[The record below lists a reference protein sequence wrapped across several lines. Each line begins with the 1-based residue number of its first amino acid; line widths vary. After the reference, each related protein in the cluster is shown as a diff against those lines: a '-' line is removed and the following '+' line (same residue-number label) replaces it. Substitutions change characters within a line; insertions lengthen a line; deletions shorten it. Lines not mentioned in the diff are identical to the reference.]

1 MDLKELGSAMRTRSE
16 EKRRDIVRV
25 AAKAFEE
32 LGYERTSMLTI
43 AERLRGSK
51 QTLYNYFGSK
61 EELLR
66 AVLDFDVGEVA
77 EQAMQEFLAEKDLRK
92 ALIRLGVAYLNG
104 QLAASAMS
112 NIRIVST
119 QPAESNLGEEFFENI
134 LKPAWM
140 RVADTF
146 KALMN
151 DGRLKRSDPWLAAM
165 QWRGLVLLDLF
176 ERRLLGATKT
186 TDPGEI
192 DAAAKSAA
200 DAFLKIYGPDDP
212 APKARRRS

>member
-1 MDLKELGSAMRTRSE
+1 MRTRSE

-25 AAKAFEE
+25 AAQAFEE

-66 AVLDFDVGEVA
+66 AVLDFDVREVA
-77 EQAMQEFLAEKDLRK
+77 RQSMQEFLAEKNLRK
-92 ALIRLGVAYLNG
+92 ALIRLGVVFLNG
-104 QLAASAMS
+104 QLAPAAMS

-119 QPAESNLGEEFFENI
+119 QPPESNLGEEFYENM
-134 LKPAWM
+134 LRPAWQ

-146 KALMN
+146 KGLMN
-151 DGRLKRSDPWLAAM
+151 EGKLRKSDPWIAAM
-165 QWRGLVLLDLF
+165 QWKGLALLDLF
-176 ERRLLGATKT
+176 ERRLLGAMKAI
-186 TDPGEI
+186 DPQEI
-192 DAAAKSAA
+192 EAAAKSAA
-200 DAFLKIYGPDDP
+200 DAFLKIYGPDSP
-212 APKARRRS
+212 RAGRAY

>member
-1 MDLKELGSAMRTRSE
+1 MRTRSE

-51 QTLYNYFGSK
+51 QTLYNYFPSK
-61 EELLR
+61 EDLLR

-77 EQAMQEFLAEKDLRK
+77 DQALQEFLAREEFAQGADSTRGRLPERPARLLGDVEHPHRLDPAGQVEPRRGVLRK
-92 ALIRLGVAYLNG
+92 CLR
-104 QLAASAMS
+104 
-112 NIRIVST
+112 
-119 QPAESNLGEEFFENI
+119 
-134 LKPAWM
+134 PAWK

-151 DGRLKRSDPWLAAM
+151 EGKLKRATPGSRRCTG
-165 QWRGLVLLDLF
+165 RGWSCSTCSN
-176 ERRLLGATKT
+176 G
-186 TDPGEI
+186 GS
-192 DAAAKSAA
+192 SA
-200 DAFLKIYGPDDP
+200 
-212 APKARRRS
+212 R

>member
-1 MDLKELGSAMRTRSE
+1 MRTRSE

-77 EQAMQEFLAEKDLRK
+77 DQSLHDFLAEKNLRK
-92 ALIRLGVAYLNG
+92 ALIRLGVAFLNG
-104 QLAASAMS
+104 QLASSAMS

-119 QPAESNLGEEFFENI
+119 QPAESNIGEEFYENV
-134 LKPAWM
+134 LRPAWN
-140 RVADTF
+140 RVAGTF
-146 KALMN
+146 KGLMN
-151 DGRLKRSDPWLAAM
+151 DGRLKKSDPWLAAM
-165 QWRGLVLLDLF
+165 HWKGLVLLDLF
-176 ERRLLGATKT
+176 ERRLLGAMKAP
-186 TDPGEI
+186 DPREI
-192 DAAAKSAA
+192 EAAAKSAA

>member
-1 MDLKELGSAMRTRSE
+1 MRTKSE
-16 EKRRDIVRV
+16 EKRREIVRV

-51 QTLYNYFGSK
+51 QTLYNYFASK

-66 AVLDFDVGEVA
+66 AVLDFDVSEIA
-77 EQAMQEFLAEKDLRK
+77 DRAMQEFLAEKNVRK

-104 QLAASAMS
+104 LLAPSAIS

-119 QPAESNLGEEFFENI
+119 QPAESNIGKEHYEN
-134 LKPAWM
+134 LLRPTWM
-140 RVADTF
+140 RFANVF

-165 QWRGLVLLDLF
+165 QWKGLVVLDLF
-176 ERRLLGATKT
+176 DRRLLGAMET
-186 TDPGEI
+186 TDPREI
-192 DAAAKSAA
+192 EAAAKSAA
-200 DAFLKIYGPDDP
+200 DAFLKIYGPDGP
-212 APKARRRS
+212 APKARRRP

>member
-1 MDLKELGSAMRTRSE
+1 MRTRSE

-77 EQAMQEFLAEKDLRK
+77 DRAMHEFLAEKNLRK
-92 ALIRLGVAYLNG
+92 ALVRLGVAYLNG
-104 QLAASAMS
+104 QLAPAAMS

-119 QPAESNLGEEFFENI
+119 QPAESNLGEEFYENV

-146 KALMN
+146 KGLMN
-151 DGRLKRSDPWLAAM
+151 DGRLKKSDPWMAALH
-165 QWRGLVLLDLF
+165 WKGLVLLDLF
-176 ERRLLGATKT
+176 ERRLLGAKAP
-186 TDPGEI
+186 DPQEI
-192 DAAAKSAA
+192 EAAAKSAA
-200 DAFLKIYGPDDP
+200 DAFLKIYGPDEP
-212 APKARRRS
+212 APKARRHS

>member
-1 MDLKELGSAMRTRSE
+1 MRTKSD
-16 EKRRDIVRV
+16 EKRREIVRV

-51 QTLYNYFGSK
+51 QTLYNHFGSK

-77 EQAMQEFLAEKDLRK
+77 SQSLHEFLAEKNLRK
-92 ALIRLGVAYLNG
+92 GLVRLGVAYLNG
-104 QLAASAMS
+104 QLAPSAMS
-112 NIRIVST
+112 NIRIVAT
-119 QPAESNLGEEFFENI
+119 QPAETNLGDEFYENV
-134 LKPAWM
+134 LRPAWQ

-146 KALMN
+146 RDLMN
-151 DGRLKRSDPWLAAM
+151 EGKLRRSDPWMAAM
-165 QWRGLVLLDLF
+165 HWKGLVLLDLF
-176 ERRLLGATKT
+176 ERRLLGALSAV
-186 TDPGEI
+186 DPQEV

-200 DAFLKIYGPDDP
+200 DAFLKIYGPEDP
-212 APKARRRS
+212 APKTKRRS

>member
-1 MDLKELGSAMRTRSE
+1 MRTRSE

-51 QTLYNYFGSK
+51 QTLYNYFASK

-66 AVLDFDVGEVA
+66 AVLDFDVREVA
-77 EQAMQEFLAEKDLRK
+77 NRSVEEFLAEKNLRK
-92 ALIRLGVAYLNG
+92 ALVRLGVAYLNG
-104 QLAASAMS
+104 QLAPSAMS

-119 QPAESNLGEEFFENI
+119 QPAESNLGEEFYENV
-134 LKPAWM
+134 LRAAWE
-140 RVADTF
+140 RVAELF

-151 DGRLKRSDPWLAAM
+151 DGRLSKSDPWIAAM
-165 QWRGLVLLDLF
+165 QWKGLVLLDLF
-176 ERRLLGATKT
+176 ERRLLGAMKT
-186 TDPGEI
+186 IDPQEI
-192 DAAAKSAA
+192 EAAAKAAA
-200 DAFLKIYGPDDP
+200 DAFLKIYGPDGT
-212 APKARRRS
+212 APKARRPA

>member
-1 MDLKELGSAMRTRSE
+1 MRTRSD
-16 EKRRDIVRV
+16 EKRREIVRV

-66 AVLDFDVGEVA
+66 AVLDFDVSEVA
-77 EQAMQEFLAEKDLRK
+77 NQAMQEFLAEKNLRK
-92 ALIRLGVAYLNG
+92 ALIRLGVAFLNG
-104 QLAASAMS
+104 QLGSPAMS

-146 KALMN
+146 KDLMN
-151 DGRLKRSDPWLAAM
+151 EGRLKRSDPWIAALH
-165 QWRGLVLLDLF
+165 WRGLVLLDFF
-176 ERRLLGATKT
+176 ERRLLGAMKAP
-186 TDPGEI
+186 DPREM

-200 DAFLKIYGPDDP
+200 DAFLRIYGPDDP
-212 APKARRRS
+212 APKTRRRS

>member
-16 EKRRDIVRV
+16 EKRREIVRV

-61 EELLR
+61 EDLLR

-77 EQAMQEFLAEKDLRK
+77 DQALQEFLAEKNLRK
-92 ALIRLGVAYLNG
+92 ALVRLGVAYLNG
-104 QLAASAMS
+104 QLASSAMS

-119 QPAESNLGEEFFENI
+119 QPAE
-134 LKPAWM
+134 
-140 RVADTF
+140 
-146 KALMN
+146 
-151 DGRLKRSDPWLAAM
+151 
-165 QWRGLVLLDLF
+165 
-176 ERRLLGATKT
+176 
-186 TDPGEI
+186 
-192 DAAAKSAA
+192 
-200 DAFLKIYGPDDP
+200 
-212 APKARRRS
+212 

>member
-1 MDLKELGSAMRTRSE
+1 MRTRSE

-51 QTLYNYFGSK
+51 QTLYNYFASK

-66 AVLDFDVGEVA
+66 AVLDFDVSEVA
-77 EQAMQEFLAEKDLRK
+77 NRSVEEFLAEKNLRK
-92 ALIRLGVAYLNG
+92 ALVRLGVAYLNG
-104 QLAASAMS
+104 QLAPSAMS

-119 QPAESNLGEEFFENI
+119 QPAESNLGEEFYENV
-134 LKPAWM
+134 LRAAWQ
-140 RVADTF
+140 RVAELF

-151 DGRLKRSDPWLAAM
+151 DGRLSKSDPWIAAM
-165 QWRGLVLLDLF
+165 QWKGLVLLDLF
-176 ERRLLGATKT
+176 ERRLLGAMKT
-186 TDPGEI
+186 IDPQEI
-192 DAAAKSAA
+192 ETAAKAAA
-200 DAFLKIYGPDDP
+200 DAFLKIYGPDGT
-212 APKARRRS
+212 APKARRPA

>member
-1 MDLKELGSAMRTRSE
+1 MRTRSE
-16 EKRRDIVRV
+16 EKRREIVRV

-51 QTLYNYFGSK
+51 QTLYNYFASK

-66 AVLDFDVGEVA
+66 AVLDFDVSEIA
-77 EQAMQEFLAEKDLRK
+77 DRAMQEFLAEKDLRK

-104 QLAASAMS
+104 LLAPSAIS

-119 QPAESNLGEEFFENI
+119 QPVESNLGKEHYENM
-134 LKPAWM
+134 LRPAWM

-146 KALMN
+146 KGLMN
-151 DGRLKRSDPWLAAM
+151 DRRLKRSDPWLAAM
-165 QWRGLVLLDLF
+165 QWKGLVLLDLF
-176 ERRLLGATKT
+176 DRRLLGAMKT
-186 TDPGEI
+186 TDPREI
-192 DAAAKSAA
+192 EAAAKSAA

-212 APKARRRS
+212 PPKASRRS